1 MIESIMYFAIGFFA
15 AGLSVLI
22 IVPLVHGR
30 AVRLT
35 TRRLEA
41 ALPASM
47 AEVVADKDV
56 LRADFAMS
64 TRRLEFKIE
73 QLTTNSASQLAEL
86 GRKSDAL
93 NQLKIERDALREQLR
108 VSGASAAIK
117 VNAERAALVEKESE
131 LTRLDERAA
140 IVDSQN
146 AEIATLTRQVQTL
159 HQQLAQAGEEA
170 RAAKDRAAAA
180 RDVERALAE
189 KELELA
195 KLTST
200 LDERALLVESQ
211 NAEIAALTRQ
221 MQTLHEQLAQA
232 GEAARAAEDRA
243 AAARDVERALAEKQ
257 SELAA
262 LTRTLDQRAMLVDSQ
277 AAEMAALTERI
288 QTLKKQLAQV
298 GEQARAAE
306 VSRAVERNELAAA
319 TDQLMEE
326 RAKFAD
332 FHGRVTEL
340 VQRLSAQTAKDKLA
354 ARQTQEDLQARVVEQ
369 SRLAQD
375 HEREL
380 KALREEIAIAR
391 QSEADL
397 QITAQN
403 FGTESSRLQA
413 MLERANGERTR
424 LTYEL
429 TALRR
434 RVENTQAA

>member
-22 IVPLVHGR
+22 ILPLIHGR

-47 AEVVADKDV
+47 AEVVADKDA

-93 NQLKIERDALREQLR
+93 NRLKIETDAVREQLR
-108 VSGASAAIK
+108 VSGASTAIK
-117 VNAERAALVEKESE
+117 ASAECALVEKEPE
-131 LTRLDERAA
+131 LTTLDERAA
-140 IVDSQN
+140 VVDSQN
-146 AEIATLTRQVQTL
+146 AEIATLTSQVQTL
-159 HQQLAQAGEEA
+159 HGQLAQAGAEV

-189 KELELA
+189 KEAELA

-200 LDERALLVESQ
+200 LDERALLVDSQ
-211 NAEIAALTRQ
+211 NAEIATLTSQ
-221 MQTLHEQLAQA
+221 VQTLHEQLAQA
-232 GEAARAAEDRA
+232 GEATRAAEDRA
-243 AAARDVERALAEKQ
+243 AAARDLERALAEQQ

-262 LTRTLDQRAMLVDSQ
+262 LTRTLDQRSMLVDAQ
-277 AAEMAALTERI
+277 AAEIAALIERV
-288 QTLKKQLAQV
+288 QTLKKQFTQA
-298 GEQARAAE
+298 GEAARAAE
-306 VSRAVERNELAAA
+306 VSRALERSELATA

-332 FHGRVTEL
+332 FHHRVTEL
-340 VQRLSAQTAKDKLA
+340 VQRLAAQTAKDKLA
-354 ARQTQEDLQARVVEQ
+354 ARQTQEDLQARVIAQ
-369 SRLAQD
+369 SRLLQD

-380 KALREEIAIAR
+380 KALRVKIAIAR

-403 FGTESSRLQA
+403 FGTENSRLEA

>member
-47 AEVVADKDV
+47 AEVVADKDI

-73 QLTTNSASQLAEL
+73 RLATNSASQLAEL

-93 NQLKIERDALREQLR
+93 KRLTIERDALREQLR
-108 VSGASAAIK
+108 VSAASTAIQ
-117 VNAERAALVEKESE
+117 VNAERALVEKESE
-131 LTRLDERAA
+131 LARPDERAA

-146 AEIATLTRQVQTL
+146 AEIATLTSQVQTL
-159 HQQLAQAGEEA
+159 HGQLAQASEEA
-170 RAAKDRAAAA
+170 RAAKDRAVAAG
-180 RDVERALAE
+180 DVERALAE
-189 KELELA
+189 KEAELA
-195 KLTST
+195 KLTSA
-200 LDERALLVESQ
+200 LDERALLVDSQ
-211 NAEIAALTRQ
+211 NAEIATLTNQ
-221 MQTLHEQLAQA
+221 VQTLHEQLAQV

-243 AAARDVERALAEKQ
+243 AAASDLERALAESQ

-262 LTRTLDQRAMLVDSQ
+262 LTHTLDQRAMLVDSQ
-277 AAEMAALTERI
+277 AAEMAALIEQI
-288 QTLKKQLAQV
+288 QTLKKQSTQA
-298 GEQARAAE
+298 GEAARAAE
-306 VSRAVERNELAAA
+306 VSRVLERSELAAA
-319 TDQLMEE
+319 TEQLIEE

-354 ARQTQEDLQARVVEQ
+354 ARQTQEDLQARVAEQ
-369 SRLAQD
+369 SRLLQD
-375 HEREL
+375 NEHEL

-403 FGTESSRLQA
+403 FGTDNSRLEA
-413 MLERANGERTR
+413 MLERAHGERTR

-434 RVENTQAA
+434 RLEHTQAA

>member
-47 AEVVADKDV
+47 AEVMADKDV

-93 NQLKIERDALREQLR
+93 NRLKIEGDALREQLR
-108 VSGASAAIK
+108 TSEASAAIK
-117 VNAERAALVEKESE
+117 LNAERALVENESE
-131 LTRLDERAA
+131 L
-140 IVDSQN
+140 
-146 AEIATLTRQVQTL
+146 AT
-159 HQQLAQAGEEA
+159 
-170 RAAKDRAAAA
+170 
-180 RDVERALAE
+180 
-189 KELELA
+189 
-195 KLTST
+195 LTST
-200 LDERALLVESQ
+200 LDERALLVDAQ

-221 MQTLHEQLAQA
+221 VQTLHEQLAQA
-232 GEAARAAEDRA
+232 GEAVRAAEDRA
-243 AAARDVERALAEKQ
+243 AAAPDVERALAEKQ

-262 LTRTLDQRAMLVDSQ
+262 LISIDQRAMLVESQ
-277 AAEMAALTERI
+277 GAEMAALTEGM
-288 QTLKKQLAQV
+288 QTLKKQLVQV
-298 GEQARAAE
+298 GEQAWAAE
-306 VSRAVERNELAAA
+306 VSGAVERSELAAA
-319 TDQLMEE
+319 TNQLMEE

-340 VQRLSAQTAKDKLA
+340 VQRLSAQTAKAKVA
-354 ARQTQEDLQARVVEQ
+354 ARQTVEDLQARVVEQ
-369 SRLAQD
+369 SRLLQD

-397 QITAQN
+397 QITVQN
-403 FGTESSRLQA
+403 FGPENSRLQA

>member
-22 IVPLVHGR
+22 FVPLVHGR

-56 LRADFAMS
+56 LRADFAIS

-93 NQLKIERDALREQLR
+93 NRLKIERDALREQLHVGR
-108 VSGASAAIK
+108 TSPAIK
-117 VNAERAALVEKESE
+117 VNADRALVEKESE

-146 AEIATLTRQVQTL
+146 AEIAALTRQVQTL
-159 HQQLAQAGEEA
+159 HEQLAQAGEEA

-189 KELELA
+189 KQSELA

-200 LDERALLVESQ
+200 LDERALLVDSQ
-211 NAEIAALTRQ
+211 NAEIAALI
-221 MQTLHEQLAQA
+221 
-232 GEAARAAEDRA
+232 
-243 AAARDVERALAEKQ
+243 
-257 SELAA
+257 
-262 LTRTLDQRAMLVDSQ
+262 
-277 AAEMAALTERI
+277 ERI
-288 QTLKKQLAQV
+288 QIVKKQLAQV

-306 VSRAVERNELAAA
+306 VSRAVERSELA
-319 TDQLMEE
+319 DQLMEE

-340 VQRLSAQTAKDKLA
+340 VRRLSAQTAKDKLA

-369 SRLAQD
+369 SRLVQD
-375 HEREL
+375 HDREL
-380 KALREEIAIAR
+380 KALREEITIAC

-403 FGTESSRLQA
+403 FGTENSRLQA

>member
-93 NQLKIERDALREQLR
+93 NRLKIECDALREQLR

-117 VNAERAALVEKESE
+117 VDAERALVEKESE
-131 LTRLDERAA
+131 LTRLDERTA

-146 AEIATLTRQVQTL
+146 AEIATLTSQVQTL
-159 HQQLAQAGEEA
+159 HGQLAQASEEA
-170 RAAKDRAAAA
+170 QAAKDRAAAA
-180 RDVERALAE
+180 RDVKRALAE
-189 KELELA
+189 KETELA

-200 LDERALLVESQ
+200 LDERALLVDSQ

-243 AAARDVERALAEKQ
+243 AAVRDVERALAERQ
-257 SELAA
+257 SEVAA
-262 LTRTLDQRAMLVDSQ
+262 LTRTLDQQAMLVDSQ
-277 AAEMAALTERI
+277 TAEMGALTERI

-306 VSRAVERNELAAA
+306 VSRAVERSELAAA

-354 ARQTQEDLQARVVEQ
+354 ARQTQEDFQARVVEQ
-369 SRLAQD
+369 SRLLED

-380 KALREEIAIAR
+380 KALRKEIAIAR
-391 QSEADL
+391 QREADL
-397 QITAQN
+397 QITAEN

>member
-73 QLTTNSASQLAEL
+73 QLTTNRASQLAEL

-93 NQLKIERDALREQLR
+93 NQLKIECAALREQLR

-117 VNAERAALVEKESE
+117 VNAE
-131 LTRLDERAA
+131 
-140 IVDSQN
+140 
-146 AEIATLTRQVQTL
+146 IATLTRQVQTL
-159 HQQLAQAGEEA
+159 HEQLAQAGEEA
-170 RAAKDRAAAA
+170 RAAKDRASAA

-189 KELELA
+189 KQSELA

-200 LDERALLVESQ
+200 LDERALLVDSQ
-211 NAEIAALTRQ
+211 NAEIATLTRQ

-232 GEAARAAEDRA
+232 GARAAEDRA

-262 LTRTLDQRAMLVDSQ
+262 LTRTLDRRAMLVDSQ
-277 AAEMAALTERI
+277 AAEMAALTQRI

-306 VSRAVERNELAAA
+306 VSRAVGRSELA
-319 TDQLMEE
+319 DQLMEE

-354 ARQTQEDLQARVVEQ
+354 ARTQEGLQARVVEQ
-369 SRLAQD
+369 SRLLQD

-397 QITAQN
+397 QIAAQN
-403 FGTESSRLQA
+403 FSAEKTRLQG
-413 MLERANGERTR
+413 MLDRANGERAR

-429 TALRR
+429 GNMRR
-434 RVENTQAA
+434 EKDSQAA

>member
-15 AGLSVLI
+15 ASLSVLI
-22 IVPLVHGR
+22 VVPLVHGR

-73 QLTTNSASQLAEL
+73 QLTTNGASQLAEL

-93 NQLKIERDALREQLR
+93 NRLKIERDALREQLR
-108 VSGASAAIK
+108 VSGASAAIT
-117 VNAERAALVEKESE
+117 VNAERARVEKEPE
-131 LTRLDERAA
+131 LTNLDERAA

-146 AEIATLTRQVQTL
+146 AEITTLTRQV
-159 HQQLAQAGEEA
+159 
-170 RAAKDRAAAA
+170 
-180 RDVERALAE
+180 
-189 KELELA
+189 
-195 KLTST
+195 
-200 LDERALLVESQ
+200 
-211 NAEIAALTRQ
+211 
-221 MQTLHEQLAQA
+221 QTLHEQLAQA

-243 AAARDVERALAEKQ
+243 AAARDAEHALAEKQ
-257 SELAA
+257 SELAK
-262 LTRTLDQRAMLVDSQ
+262 LTSALDQRAMLVYSQ
-277 AAEMAALTERI
+277 AAEMATLTEQI
-288 QTLKKQLAQV
+288 QTLKKLLAQV

-306 VSRAVERNELAAA
+306 VSRAVARSELAAA
-319 TDQLMEE
+319 TDQLREE
-326 RAKFAD
+326 RTKFAD

-340 VQRLSAQTAKDKLA
+340 VQRLSAQTAKDQLA
-354 ARQTQEDLQARVVEQ
+354 ARQTQQDLQIRIVEQ
-369 SRLAQD
+369 SRLLQD

-391 QSEADL
+391 HSEADL

-403 FGTESSRLQA
+403 FGTENSRLQA